1 MIAERIP
8 PRKPGHGLPWPDSIL
23 AAYEA
28 VRAGGGSL
36 NGFSEAVRRQSGGLI
51 GRLSVRAWIVHPPP
65 TLEAKGRMACRKVLG
80 FTDTELPPP
89 SRERGNNLPPG
100 FPTEADLATQEYFTD
115 ASAAFRRFDDTELV
129 SLAILYSA
137 RVEAGQKNYLESR

>member
-1 MIAERIP
+1 MIASKEA

-36 NGFSEAVRRQSGGLI
+36 DGFSEAVRRQSGGLV
-51 GRLSVRAWIVHPPP
+51 GRLSVRAWITLRPP
-65 TLEAKGRMACRKVLG
+65 TLEAKSHLACRKVLG
-80 FTDTELPPP
+80 FTAAELPPP
-89 SRERGNNLPPG
+89 SSDPGNNLPQG
-100 FPTEADLATQEYFTD
+100 FPTEADLATQEWLTEV
-115 ASAAFRRFDDTELV
+115 SADFRRFEDAELV